1 MATNR
6 RVGKPSSKKQ
16 KGIETDFPIKK
27 RQWINMKKTLLA
39 LAVMTAAGSVNAAE
53 VFKTE
58 DASVDFYGQLREYVE
73 FSDVDGSDDAKINKS
88 SSRWGVKV
96 NYQVNDDF
104 AVLGKAEVYVEDS
117 GLRQH
122 YIGFASESFGTV
134 TVGQQLPFYDDIYGA
149 IYPYQYDM
157 APYANGFDD
166 NFWQSSAIAYQLSRD
181 AFWVKAMYNLPE
193 NDTNPEM
200 GEAYVG
206 TSFGDLS
213 VHVGGAFMDDQVG
226 ANNAESTY
234 AEATAEYAIGSGVI
248 GFTYAYNKLEDKNNS
263 SNDQKSNGFHLGAK
277 FEVADKTSVYGQYQY
292 LDFDK
297 NVDETQNVVLGVE
310 YIFSSWARSYVEY
323 NFHKEDSAEDAN
335 NLALG
340 ARIYW

>member
-1 MATNR
+1 
-6 RVGKPSSKKQ
+6 
-16 KGIETDFPIKK
+16 
-27 RQWINMKKTLLA
+27 MKKTLLA

-58 DASVDFYGQLREYVE
+58 DATVDFYGQLREYVE
-73 FSDVDGSDDAKINKS
+73 FSDVDGSDDAKIDKS

-157 APYANGFDD
+157 APYANGFND

-193 NDTNPEM
+193 NDKNPEM

-213 VHVGGAFMDDQVG
+213 VHVGGAFMTDKTSSTSLQSAEDAGSSAPTYVRT
-226 ANNAESTY
+226 NNNLESTY

-248 GFTYAYNKLEDKNNS
+248 GLTYAYNKLEDKNDS
-263 SNDQKSNGFHLGAK
+263 ANDSKSNSFHLGAK
-277 FEVADKTSVYGQYQY
+277 FKVADKTSVYGQYQY
-292 LDFDK
+292 WDFDG

-310 YIFSSWARSYVEY
+310 YIFASWARSYVEY